1 MTDNN
6 NNNNSS
12 KNVYLNT
19 SNLPLE
25 KKKKTSITYVYR
37 ARRHYYTTKLFTR
50 LFISTY
56 ATFNSLNS
64 IGFPG
69 SEL

>member
-25 KKKKTSITYVYR
+25 KKKKTSITYMFI
-37 ARRHYYTTKLFTR
+37 ARVGTTTLQSFSRGYLFLHTRH
-50 LFISTY
+50 STV
-56 ATFNSLNS
+56 
-64 IGFPG
+64 
-69 SEL
+69 